1 MGQDAE
7 EPGQSLHSIGS
18 GCDSWGP
25 RQRGA
30 QAKKAGYGK
39 TTPKRQSNRHNQVRS
54 RTVHFFFSF
63 GFSSSKTEDV
73 GAALNMPL
81 LRRLLPRSDA

>member
-1 MGQDAE
+1 M
-7 EPGQSLHSIGS
+7 
-18 GCDSWGP
+18 
-25 RQRGA
+25 
-30 QAKKAGYGK
+30 
-39 TTPKRQSNRHNQVRS
+39 TPKRQFNRHNQVRS

-63 GFSSSKTEDV
+63 GFSSSKTDDV